1 MDNKKICD
9 ALNQARARE
18 LAVSVQYMRQHYMA
32 AGLASTPVADIFKD
46 IAKTEMG
53 HAEELG
59 ERITYLGG
67 TATTKPD
74 PIKTATNLK
83 QMLKD
88 DLGAENE
95 AVAMYRDIVKLCRD
109 EGDSTSRRMMERLL
123 ADEEEH
129 VDQFQ
134 KLLAK

>member
-1 MDNKKICD
+1 MDTKKICD
-9 ALNQARARE
+9 ALNKARARE
-18 LAVSVQYMRQHYMA
+18 LCVAVQYMRQHYMA
-32 AGLASTPVADIFKD
+32 AGLASAPVADIFKD

-53 HAEELG
+53 HAESLG

-67 TATTKPD
+67 VATTKPD
-74 PIKTATNLK
+74 PIKTAQDIK

-88 DLGAENE
+88 DLDAENE
-95 AVAMYRDIVKLCRD
+95 AVAMYRDIIKLCAD
-109 EGDSTSRRMMERLL
+109 EGDTTSRRTMEELL

-134 KLLAK
+134 KLLA